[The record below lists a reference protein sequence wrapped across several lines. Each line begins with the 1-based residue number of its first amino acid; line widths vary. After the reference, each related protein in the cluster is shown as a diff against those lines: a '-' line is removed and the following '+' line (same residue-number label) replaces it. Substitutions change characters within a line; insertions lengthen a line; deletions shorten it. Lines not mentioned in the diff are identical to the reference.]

1 MSKLICQVYRSSKKA
16 DMYLYVDKKEQLAR
30 VPEALL
36 KLFGTPQEAMV
47 LLITPEK
54 QLAKLSG
61 DELIKQIE
69 ENGYYLQM
77 PPLEDSEMKDIAVKN
92 SKLAR

>member
-16 DMYLYVDKKEQLAR
+16 GMYLYVDKKEQLAR

-36 KLFGTPQEAMV
+36 QLFGTPQEAMV

-54 QLAKLSG
+54 QLAKLNG

-69 ENGYYLQM
+69 ESGYYLQM
-77 PPLEDSEMKDIAVKN
+77 PPIEDSEMKDIAVKN

>member
-1 MSKLICQVYRSSKKA
+1 
-16 DMYLYVDKKEQLAR
+16 MYLYVDKKEQLAR

-36 KLFGTPQEAMV
+36 QLFGTPQEAMV

-54 QLAKLSG
+54 QLAKLNG

-69 ENGYYLQM
+69 ESGYYLQM
-77 PPLEDSEMKDIAVKN
+77 PPIEDSEMKDIAVKN